1 LRRIVVDEIE
11 KLDPREEL
19 GEFYKYLKNSG
30 RFEEVL
36 KDVCD

>member
-1 LRRIVVDEIE
+1 LRRIDVDEIE
-11 KLDPREEL
+11 KLDPRKEL

-30 RFEEVL
+30 RFEEVV

>member
-1 LRRIVVDEIE
+1 LRKIVVDEME

-19 GEFYKYLKNSG
+19 GGFYKQLESSG
-30 RFEEVL
+30 RFEELL